1 LKSAMDSVCKDN
13 FYQIDI
19 FAIFEKCKELFTSF
33 LNYDVVFDRRQVNYI
48 APSLT
53 RVSW

>member
-1 LKSAMDSVCKDN
+1 MDSVYKDN
-13 FYQIDI
+13 FYQINI
-19 FAIFEKCKELFTSF
+19 VAILEKCKELFTSF
-33 LNYDVVFDRRQVNYI
+33 LNYDVDFARREINYI